1 MGDTKEADAT
11 AEFSYTN
18 DIDKPVKRVDGV
30 SGNTIFIK
38 DDSEYDTA
46 EITAGQ
52 ALLVNLTNGDV
63 ILSKQAL
70 TAIPAGNFTS
80 VSSSHCANTDAPI
93 CVTPSGSSMSLP
105 SSRWP

>member
-1 MGDTKEADAT
+1 M
-11 AEFSYTN
+11 
-18 DIDKPVKRVDGV
+18 

-52 ALLVNLTNGDV
+52 ALLVNLTSGEV

-70 TAIPAGNFTS
+70 TAIPAGNFTKLFAAYIVFS
-80 VSSSHCANTDAPI
+80 EEEDLSRTVSGC
-93 CVTPSGSSMSLP
+93 
-105 SSRWP
+105 SRKGH